1 MPYIKGASEESV
13 AQNVDFAL
21 REGKSHDQAMAI
33 ARSYA
38 NRVLKARR
46 HVWTQERERIFQ
58 VGVRM
63 GVAKYHGKRARRDA
77 PPKHVRKARVFV
89 RLSYPLGDGTQKQQ
103 EAIARKADMRIYEAA
118 GGRLTTKSGG
128 AYGRLGHRSHSFEY
142 ATPDSAQRVLHA
154 IEKLKIKGLKIG
166 IVSIVWDE
174 SGRAQSTSLTSLA
187 TAKPAKK
194 PAKPAKPAKAAK
206 KPAKKKPAKAAKK
219 RPAKAAKKPAKAAKK
234 KPAKAAKRP
243 AKAAKKPVK
252 TSTKT
257 STKRTSAKKVVPTF
271 EVWGWKG
278 NKSHKL
284 STHTRETNAIEAAKK
299 IKGYDKVRV
308 QVRMGRETKS
318 FTVQGPRGGVGRVGG
333 TMPKSRGPA
342 KKTTKKTAKK
352 AAKKSAK
359 TTRRQSVPPF

>member
-1 MPYIKGASEESV
+1 MPFIKGASEESV

-142 ATPDSAQRVLHA
+142 ATPESAQRVLHA

-166 IVSIVWDE
+166 IVSITWDE
-174 SGRAQSTSLTSLA
+174 AGRAQSTSLTSLPA
-187 TAKPAKK
+187 AKPAKK
-194 PAKPAKPAKAAK
+194 ATKKAAK
-206 KPAKKKPAKAAKK
+206 KPAKKAAKKPAKKPAKKAAKK
-219 RPAKAAKKPAKAAKK
+219 AAKRPTKKAAKAAKKPAKAAKRSTK
-234 KPAKAAKRP
+234 KPS
-243 AKAAKKPVK
+243 KK
-252 TSTKT
+252 TTK
-257 STKRTSAKKVVPTF
+257 KLVPTF

-278 NKSHKL
+278 DRSTKKVLL
-284 STHTRETNAIEAAKK
+284 SVHTREPNAIEAAKK
-299 IKGYDKVRV
+299 IKGYAKVDV
-308 QVRMGRETKS
+308 QVRMGGETKS

-342 KKTTKKTAKK
+342 KKTVKKST
-352 AAKKSAK
+352 AKKSAK
-359 TTRRQSVPPF
+359 TARRQSVPPF